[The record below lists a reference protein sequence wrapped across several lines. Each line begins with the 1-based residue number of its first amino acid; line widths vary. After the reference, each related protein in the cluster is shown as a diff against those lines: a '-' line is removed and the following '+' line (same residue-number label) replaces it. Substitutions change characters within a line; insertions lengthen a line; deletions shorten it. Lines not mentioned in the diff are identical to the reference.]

1 MHIDLARLRPAYNGA
16 ALAAGAL
23 AAPYWAAV
31 LTDIAHTGDGTGPL
45 GATVIAAGLTAAA
58 DRARPGLWLPRAA
71 LATTLIAPALS
82 TTAARPVLAFLT
94 GVTL

>member
-1 MHIDLARLRPAYNGA
+1 MHLDFAALRPAYNGTA
-16 ALAAGAL
+16 IAAGAL
-23 AAPYWAAV
+23 AAPHWAAV

-45 GATVIAAGLTAAA
+45 GATVIAAGLALAA

-82 TTAARPVLAFLT
+82 LPAARPVLAFLT